1 MKGDESDVESR
12 TPGGDDDAGQKPQE
26 PVTPREPSPFRVG
39 AAETSSLSD
48 HPPAQ
53 EPRPSSESKPHEA
66 GEGHE
71 PLARSSEESVTGEA
85 PAGEEAPA
93 KDERRRGD
101 GRRDGFRVR
110 GGRDSNRQGRRDGGR
125 DSGRGRGRAQEPQ
138 DDDADEEESFT
149 HEGAESI
156 EQDDPLAG
164 AFDLERG
171 TPINPLDGY
180 QERDNLPVRAKVKSA
195 KEFFSTEILYRF
207 DILEDDDRSELRG
220 SYRLEL
226 KGYQGG
232 VWTVNLGDGLEV
244 VNRRED
250 AEIVLTMQQRDF
262 VTLVNGQLNPQLA
275 IFAQKMR
282 VSGDVKKAILF
293 QNLLCPTTD

>member
-12 TPGGDDDAGQKPQE
+12 TPGGDDDVAQKPQE
-26 PVTPREPSPFRVG
+26 PVAPRESIPFRVG
-39 AAETSSLSD
+39 AAESSSLSD
-48 HPPAQ
+48 HPPAL
-53 EPRPSSESKPHEA
+53 EAPRSASPRDSESEA
-66 GEGHE
+66 TKQ
-71 PLARSSEESVTGEA
+71 SEEVSAGEA
-85 PAGEEAPA
+85 PAGEAAPA
-93 KDERRRGD
+93 KDDRRRGD

-125 DSGRGRGRAQEPQ
+125 GRGRSQEPQ
-138 DDDADEEESFT
+138 DDDSDEEESFT

-207 DILEDDDRSELRG
+207 DILEDEDRSELKG

-232 VWTVNLGDGLEV
+232 VWTVSLGDGLEV

>member
-12 TPGGDDDAGQKPQE
+12 APGGVDDSVEKPQE
-26 PVTPREPSPFRVG
+26 QAPASSANAREPLAFRSTQE
-39 AAETSSLSD
+39 ASSSLTAGESVSAGPSD
-48 HPPAQ
+48 HPPTDNERA
-53 EPRPSSESKPHEA
+53 PVSSAAE
-66 GEGHE
+66 
-71 PLARSSEESVTGEA
+71 GEA
-85 PAGEEAPA
+85 QPTEDTQPR
-93 KDERRRGD
+93 DERRRGE

-110 GGRDSNRQGRRDGGR
+110 GGRDSNRQGRRNGDG
-125 DSGRGRGRAQEPQ
+125 GRGRGRAQEAQ
-138 DDDADEEESFT
+138 DDDQDEEESFT

-171 TPINPLDGY
+171 TPLNPLDGY

-207 DILEDDDRSELRG
+207 DILEDDDRADLKG

-232 VWTVNLGDGLEV
+232 VWTVNLGDALEV

>member
-1 MKGDESDVESR
+1 MKGDESEVENR
-12 TPGGDDDAGQKPQE
+12 D
-26 PVTPREPSPFRVG
+26 PVGNNEVVQ
-39 AAETSSLSD
+39 A
-48 HPPAQ
+48 
-53 EPRPSSESKPHEA
+53 KPHEPIAPHGDPHVEPAQRA
-66 GEGHE
+66 GD
-71 PLARSSEESVTGEA
+71 ADRDTGEQSPQVA
-85 PAGEEAPA
+85 SGAADESGTATSEQGDAASPAR
-93 KDERRRGD
+93 DDRRRGE

-110 GGRDSNRQGRRDGGR
+110 GGRDANNRQGRRGGEN
-125 DSGRGRGRAQEPQ
+125 SRGRGRSQEPQ
-138 DDDADEEESFT
+138 DDDHDDEESFT
-149 HEGAESI
+149 HEGAESV

-171 TPINPLDGY
+171 TPINPIDGY
-180 QERDNLPVRAKVKSA
+180 SERDNLPARAKVKSA

-207 DILEDDDRSELRG
+207 DILEDEDRTELKG

-232 VWTVNLGDGLEV
+232 VWTVSLGDALEV
-244 VNRRED
+244 VNRREE